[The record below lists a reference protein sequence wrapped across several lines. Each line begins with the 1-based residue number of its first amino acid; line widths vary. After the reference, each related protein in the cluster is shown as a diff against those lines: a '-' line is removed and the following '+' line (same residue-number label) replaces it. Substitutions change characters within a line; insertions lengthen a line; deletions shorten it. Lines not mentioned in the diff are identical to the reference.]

1 MAVGVGDGD
10 GPAGTGDGVG
20 AAAVGVSDS
29 VGVGAVGDS
38 AGPLGVHSGHGHP
51 TTTGTI
57 RRYMLPMSR
66 RLTSSIH
73 IQDKKAPIGL

>member
-1 MAVGVGDGD
+1 MAVGVGVGVGD
-10 GPAGTGDGVG
+10 GPAGTGVG

-29 VGVGAVGDS
+29 VGVGAAGDS

-57 RRYMLPMSR
+57 RRYMLQMSP

-73 IQDKKAPIGL
+73 IQDKKTPIGL